1 MDCPLVQE
9 LAIRSLTSVP
19 LIACNAASGAR
30 PAISTLVRGLDPLP
44 SNRMLQASRGTDTCQ
59 GSSRGLIPI
68 LDLPHFQHFL
78 SGVRVVNTN
87 VRESDRFPYSAQ
99 DVASASCPDPS
110 RVADRGLRPNAEV
123 EGMVGR
129 MTAFSPTIRHH
140 GKRLAIT
147 RTKYSSDVVLISN
160 LH

>member
-110 RVADRGLRPNAEV
+110 RVADRGLRPECGSRRN
-123 EGMVGR
+123 GR
-129 MTAFSPTIRHH
+129 PYDRILAYDSSPWQAASHH
-140 GKRLAIT
+140 
-147 RTKYSSDVVLISN
+147 S
-160 LH
+160 H